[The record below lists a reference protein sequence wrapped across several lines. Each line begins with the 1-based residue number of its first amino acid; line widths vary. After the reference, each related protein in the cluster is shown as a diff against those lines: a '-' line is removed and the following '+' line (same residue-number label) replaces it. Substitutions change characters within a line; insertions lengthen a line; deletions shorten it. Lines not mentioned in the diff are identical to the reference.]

1 MYNIIPLIL
10 ILACLIAIIVIVA
23 RKFSV
28 LANLDVDNIP
38 SEKEGKFKEMIA
50 GNRIK
55 RNIYGKSLK
64 IKNGLSSVFNKFF
77 SWGERYYGR
86 LKEMKNHYDE
96 ELKSGEEK
104 QENQVETLMDEVSN
118 LNPKENYEE
127 IENKLI
133 KVIGLDSKNSFAF
146 EKLGDI
152 YFDNKRHKEAK
163 ETYEYLLNL
172 LEEGEED
179 RKAKIYF
186 YLALLNKEEE
196 KYDQV
201 LSNIKEA
208 LEISPN
214 NPRYLDIKLET
225 SIILEDKKS
234 AEETLGKLEEVNPEN
249 QKIEKFKKQ
258 IKELK

>member
-38 SEKEGKFKEMIA
+38 SEKEGKFKEKIA

-55 RNIYGKSLK
+55 RNVYGKALKFKNSL
-64 IKNGLSSVFNKFF
+64 GSVYKKFF
-77 SWGERYYGR
+77 SWGEDYYGKLKQ
-86 LKEMKNHYDE
+86 LKENYDE
-96 ELKSGEEK
+96 ELSFKEEK
-104 QENQVETLMDEVSN
+104 QESRLERLIEEVGN
-118 LNPKENYEE
+118 LDTKENYEE
-127 IENKLI
+127 AENKLI
-133 KVIGLDSKNSFAF
+133 EVIGLDSKNTFAF

-152 YFDNKRHKEAK
+152 YFDNKKYKEAR

-186 YLALLNKEEE
+186 YLAWIDKEEE
-196 KYDQV
+196 KYEQAIA
-201 LSNIKEA
+201 NIKEA
-208 LEISPN
+208 LDISPN
-214 NPRYLDIKLET
+214 NPRYLDIMVET
-225 SIILEDKKS
+225 SIMLKDKQI
-234 AEETLGKLEEVNPEN
+234 AEETLEKLEEVNPEN

-258 IKELK
+258 IKEL

>member
-104 QENQVETLMDEVSN
+104 QENQVETLIDE
-118 LNPKENYEE
+118 
-127 IENKLI
+127 
-133 KVIGLDSKNSFAF
+133 
-146 EKLGDI
+146 
-152 YFDNKRHKEAK
+152 
-163 ETYEYLLNL
+163 
-172 LEEGEED
+172 
-179 RKAKIYF
+179 
-186 YLALLNKEEE
+186 
-196 KYDQV
+196 
-201 LSNIKEA
+201 
-208 LEISPN
+208 
-214 NPRYLDIKLET
+214 
-225 SIILEDKKS
+225 
-234 AEETLGKLEEVNPEN
+234 
-249 QKIEKFKKQ
+249 
-258 IKELK
+258 